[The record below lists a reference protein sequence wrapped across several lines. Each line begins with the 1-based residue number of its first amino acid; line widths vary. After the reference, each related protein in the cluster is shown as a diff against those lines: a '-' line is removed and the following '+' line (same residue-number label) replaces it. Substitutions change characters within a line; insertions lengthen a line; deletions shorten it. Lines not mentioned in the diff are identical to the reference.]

1 MRDSPGNLVTSL
13 CSNAQSIVIVA
24 PYIKADALS
33 RVLATTSAEASLTCV
48 TKWDPHDLAVG
59 ASDVK
64 CRSLVIGSGGSF
76 RLHPSLHAKFYRIDD
91 VVLIG
96 SANLTSSAL
105 GWSEQPNLEILCRAG
120 YDFDSWAFQH
130 ELLKDAR
137 EISDDEFL
145 RWESIVK
152 IASSRVGA
160 MAGSQPRLDTWRPR
174 TRDPIHLE
182 LSYRGREDQIA
193 SLDEQNAA
201 RRDLRALAMPS
212 DLTNDE
218 VRMWATACLLAAPFT
233 NSVIQLTHTIDLAAS
248 YQSLARTYDLNMTEA
263 RRDMETVQSWLAL
276 IAPETLP
283 EGWH

>member
-1 MRDSPGNLVTSL
+1 
-13 CSNAQSIVIVA
+13 
-24 PYIKADALS
+24 
-33 RVLATTSAEASLTCV
+33 
-48 TKWDPHDLAVG
+48 
-59 ASDVK
+59 
-64 CRSLVIGSGGSF
+64 
-76 RLHPSLHAKFYRIDD
+76 
-91 VVLIG
+91 
-96 SANLTSSAL
+96 
-105 GWSEQPNLEILCRAG
+105 
-120 YDFDSWAFQH
+120 
-130 ELLKDAR
+130 
-137 EISDDEFL
+137 
-145 RWESIVK
+145 
-152 IASSRVGA
+152 

-276 IAPETLP
+276 LAPETLP
-283 EGWH
+283 EGWQ